1 MKYNKKNSLCYC
13 SSGLANFQS
22 VKSLMELN
30 SLLRNFFVT
39 SQSLMRDETEGLA
52 NEVYLSNPIA
62 SSKQ

>member
-1 MKYNKKNSLCYC
+1 MNYNKKNSLCYC
-13 SSGLANFQS
+13 SSGLASFQS

-39 SQSLMRDETEGLA
+39 SRTLMREETEGLA